1 MKKVLY
7 VGKEEFT
14 EESAK
19 NILDEYG
26 EYELFI
32 YMIENEDYDL
42 LDKFVSECNIIC
54 YNYDVRDILDR
65 YDVDDKIL
73 VEM

>member
-32 YMIENEDYDL
+32 YMIENEDYYL

-54 YNYDVRDILDR
+54 YTLDSKDILDK
-65 YDVDDKIL
+65 YNLEEKIL
-73 VEM
+73 VGM